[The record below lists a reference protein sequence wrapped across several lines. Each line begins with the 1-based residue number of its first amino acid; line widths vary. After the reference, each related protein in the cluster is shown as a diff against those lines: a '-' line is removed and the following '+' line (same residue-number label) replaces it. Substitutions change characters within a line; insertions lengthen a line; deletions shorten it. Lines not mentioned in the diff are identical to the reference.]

1 MLTLVGMGL
10 FDEQDITLRGLEAA
24 KNADKVYIE
33 LYTGKW
39 GGSLDKLSKMIGNPI
54 VELARKDLE
63 ENSSAI
69 LKEAKND
76 DIIIFVQGDPLI
88 VTTHSALLMDAK
100 KQGIAI
106 KVIHNASIV
115 SAIAETGLH
124 IQKFGPLVSI
134 PFSEK
139 TKGKL
144 PQSVYDVI
152 KHNQESNLHTLC
164 LLDIVAEEKRY
175 LTVNETLN
183 ILLKL
188 EKQNGDGLIENGSKL
203 VVFSVDRSSK
213 IFYGTLKELLDK
225 TFNTPTVI
233 IIPAKLHFT
242 EKEYLESY
250 KI

>member
-1 MLTLVGMGL
+1 MLTLVGLGL

-39 GGSLDKLSKMIGNPI
+39 GGSLDNLSKMIGKPI
-54 VELARKDLE
+54 VELARKGLE

-69 LKEAKND
+69 LKEAKNE

-144 PQSVYDVI
+144 PQSIYDVI
-152 KHNQESNLHTLC
+152 RSNKENNLHTLC

-175 LTVNETLN
+175 LTVNEALE

-188 EKQNGDGLIENGSKL
+188 EKQNGDGLIGTESK
-203 VVFSVDRSSK
+203 VVIFNAGITSS
-213 IFYGTLKELLDK
+213 INYGTVKELLSQK
-225 TFNTPTVI
+225 FGTPAVI
-233 IIPAKLHFT
+233 IFPAKLHFA
-242 EKEYLESY
+242 EREYVELPQE
-250 KI
+250 